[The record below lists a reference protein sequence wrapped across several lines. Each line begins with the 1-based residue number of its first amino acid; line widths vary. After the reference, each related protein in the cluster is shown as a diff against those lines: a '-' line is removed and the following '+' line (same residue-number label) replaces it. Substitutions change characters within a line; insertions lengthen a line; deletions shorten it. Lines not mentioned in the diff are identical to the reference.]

1 MIRQFFNGIC
11 MALADSVPGVSG
23 GTIAFILGF
32 YDKFIGSIND
42 IIYEKGQKRKE
53 ALIFLVKLG
62 IGWVVGMIAAVLVLS
77 SAFEKHIY
85 FVSSLFMGFIIAS
98 LPLVFSQE
106 KNSYIGHIGNVVF
119 AFIGA
124 AIVAGITLLNNSSFM
139 TGIDLSSLSIPLA
152 IYIFVA
158 GMIAISAMFLPGISG
173 STLLLI
179 FGLYLP
185 VITGIK
191 ELLHLNLSVFPALC
205 IFGFGVIAGA
215 LSVVKGIK
223 VCLDKHRSKTMYTII
238 GLMIGSLYAIAMGP
252 TTLKT
257 PQAALSINNFNII
270 AFVIGIAIVAV
281 LQFVGNKKEAKAIQE
296 QA

>member
-1 MIRQFFNGIC
+1 
-11 MALADSVPGVSG
+11 
-23 GTIAFILGF
+23 
-32 YDKFIGSIND
+32 
-42 IIYEKGQKRKE
+42 
-53 ALIFLVKLG
+53 
-62 IGWVVGMIAAVLVLS
+62 
-77 SAFEKHIY
+77 
-85 FVSSLFMGFIIAS
+85 
-98 LPLVFSQE
+98 
-106 KNSYIGHIGNVVF
+106 
-119 AFIGA
+119 
-124 AIVAGITLLNNSSFM
+124 M

-185 VITGIK
+185 IITGIK
-191 ELLHLNLSVFPALC
+191 EFLHLNISVFPALC

-223 VCLDKHRSKTMYTII
+223 ICLDKHRSKTMYVII

-257 PQAALSINNFNII
+257 PQAALSISNLNFI
-270 AFVIGIAIVAV
+270 AFIIGIAIVAL
-281 LQFVGNKKEAKAIQE
+281 LQFAGNKKETQSA
-296 QA
+296 

>member
-1 MIRQFFNGIC
+1 MVKQFINGIC

-32 YDKFIGSIND
+32 YDKFIGSINNL
-42 IIYEKGQKRKE
+42 IYEKGEKRKE
-53 ALIFLVKLG
+53 ALLFLLKLG
-62 IGWVVGMIAAVLVLS
+62 IGWVFGMIAAVLVLS
-77 SAFEKHIY
+77 RAFETHIY

-98 LPLVFSQE
+98 IPLVVKQE
-106 KNSYIGHIGNVVF
+106 KESFAGLYGNSVF
-119 AFIGA
+119 AIIGA
-124 AIVAGITLLNNSSFM
+124 AVVCGITLFNQGSFM
-139 TGIDLSSLSIPLA
+139 TGIQIDKLSIPLA

-185 VITGIK
+185 IISGIK
-191 ELLHLNLSVFPALC
+191 EFLHLNLSVFPGLC
-205 IFGFGVIAGA
+205 IFGFGVITGA

-223 VCLDKHRSKTMYTII
+223 TCLDKFRSKTMYTIL

-252 TTLKT
+252 TTLDVPKE
-257 PQAALSINNFNII
+257 ALSVHNFSFI
-270 AFVIGIAIVAV
+270 AFIIGIAIVV
-281 LQFVGNKKEAKAIQE
+281 GLQLMGKKKNMEVAE
-296 QA
+296 NE

>member
-1 MIRQFFNGIC
+1 MIRQFINGVC

-42 IIYEKGQKRKE
+42 LFYEKGEKRKE
-53 ALIFLVKLG
+53 AFIFLVKLG
-62 IGWVVGMIAAVLVLS
+62 IGWVVGMAAAVLVLS

-98 LPLVFSQE
+98 IPLVIKQE
-106 KNSYIGHIGNVVF
+106 KDAYTGHIANVVF
-119 AFIGA
+119 ALIGA
-124 AIVAGITLLNNSSFM
+124 AVVVGITFLNKTSFM
-139 TGIDLSSLSIPLA
+139 TGLDLGKLSFPIA
-152 IYIFVA
+152 IYIFIA

-185 VITGIK
+185 VISGIK
-191 ELLHLNLSVFPALC
+191 ELLHMNFSAFPALC
-205 IFGFGVIAGA
+205 IFGVGVIAGA

-223 VCLDKHRSKTMYTII
+223 VCLDKHRSKTMYTIL
-238 GLMIGSLYAIAMGP
+238 GLMVGSLYAIVMGP

-257 PQAALSINNFNII
+257 PEPALSVSTFSII
-270 AFVIGIAIVAV
+270 AFIIGIVIVAG
-281 LQFVGNKKEAKAIQE
+281 LQFMGSRKSVVK
-296 QA
+296 

>member
-53 ALIFLVKLG
+53 ALIYLIKLG

-77 SAFEKHIY
+77 SAFENHIY

-98 LPLVFSQE
+98 LPLVFHQE
-106 KNSYIGHIGNVVF
+106 KGSYTGHIGNVVF
-119 AFIGA
+119 AVLGA
-124 AIVAGITLLNNSSFM
+124 ALVCGITLLNNSSFM

-152 IYIFVA
+152 IYIFAA

-185 VITGIK
+185 IITGIK
-191 ELLHLNLSVFPALC
+191 EFLHLNISVFPALC
-205 IFGFGVIAGA
+205 IFGLGVIAGA

-223 VCLDKHRSKTMYTII
+223 ICLDKHRSKTMYAII

-257 PQAALSINNFNII
+257 PQAALSIGNFNFI
-270 AFVIGIAIVAV
+270 AFIIGIAIVAL
-281 LQFVGNKKEAKAIQE
+281 LQFAGNKKETKNA
-296 QA
+296 